1 MGRKSSRKRGAER
14 CSGNRTGGRT
24 MQIKL
29 NLSKEAK
36 DKVIKQ
42 LAIYSYAAKVRDAR
56 VRK

>member
-1 MGRKSSRKRGAER
+1 
-14 CSGNRTGGRT
+14 